1 MDNGSLVE
9 TASNRITRQLRHDL
23 ARGVYQSGMRL
34 KIKDLAERF
43 GTSNMPIREALKQL
57 EGDGVVE
64 LFSQK
69 GAVVRRIN
77 IKYISDT
84 YDLRYTLEALL
95 IDRCIRNASDADIDG
110 IEELQK
116 AHENAVG
123 LGDLGSLLQAN
134 ENFHTRIRALADNAE
149 AFKASSQGWD
159 LINGFR
165 MRVGLGEG
173 RLEQIVEDHKNL
185 VAAIRERDSPRAVRI
200 AQLHSE
206 AAKENILNL
215 LSSHLA

>member
-1 MDNGSLVE
+1 
-9 TASNRITRQLRHDL
+9 
-23 ARGVYQSGMRL
+23 
-34 KIKDLAERF
+34 
-43 GTSNMPIREALKQL
+43 MPIREALKQL